1 MSIDQN
7 THGRGRFAPAAAR
20 HVAMVLGT
28 LLLAGSLGC
37 TAIHHKFEQSA
48 MRKALL
54 ELNDEQ
60 IMDNLIRAKNN
71 QSLLQIEYTS
81 IDGTGTL
88 TTAGDLGGT
97 QTDTS
102 GAITNFFKFNASG
115 SHVNKVALTGKP
127 VLGNAAVYKAYR
139 DFVKKGRLERRKT
152 RPTMAKDPYHVY
164 QFRRETCKDASCS
177 KSSRWPEHLH
187 KWHYWVPKGEGE
199 AYFALALRVSVLK
212 GKNLDDDPRL
222 RGRKF
227 EREIEAVIAGSVR
240 VLATKPI
247 QPTATQPAATRP
259 VAWLLTVRLDAPIP
273 NDNGIIPQLV
283 LRGKQYR
290 DIRVRFMPK
299 VDPGVG
305 TKLIR
310 IRYALGHDIGEIE
323 LSPDEL
329 AKEIAGKN
337 VTFITDEEWGIRPP
351 TPLDRT
357 MDDFLRYQRTG
368 PN

>member
-7 THGRGRFAPAAAR
+7 TRGRGRFAPAAAR

-60 IMDNLIRAKNN
+60 IMDNLIRAYNK

-81 IDGTGTL
+81 IDGTVTL
-88 TTAGDLGGT
+88 TTGGDLGGT

-127 VLGNAAVYKAYR
+127 VLGNVAVYKAYR
-139 DFVKKGRLERRKT
+139 DFVKKGGLEQSKNAPRKT
-152 RPTMAKDPYHVY
+152 EATHRHE
-164 QFRRETCKDASCS
+164 FR
-177 KSSRWPEHLH
+177 HN
-187 KWHYWVPKGEGE
+187 WHYWVPENKKD
-199 AYFALALRVSVLK
+199 AYFELALQVTVLK
-212 GKNLDDDPRL
+212 GKTLDDDPRL
-222 RGRKF
+222 VGRKF
-227 EREIEAVIAGSVR
+227 EREIEAVIAGSER
-240 VLATKPI
+240 VLHATT
-247 QPTATQPAATRP
+247 QPAATQPAATQPATTQAATTQAATTRP

-310 IRYALGHDIGEIE
+310 IRYALGDDIGEIE
-323 LSPDEL
+323 LSPEEL

-351 TPLDRT
+351 TPRDRT
-357 MDDFLRYQRTG
+357 MDDILRYQRTG